1 MNPEKARG
9 LSPELPAPLE
19 RLLAASEALSERI
32 SEYNQQIA
40 KIATESDPQVARP
53 EQVWGVG
60 TLIALSYLLTLED
73 PYMFAR
79 GATWAAA
86 WDCNRDGGTEG
97 GGMAERQTGW
107 C

>member
-9 LSPELPAPLE
+9 LIPELPAPLE

-60 TLIALSYLLTLED
+60 TLIALTYLLTLEESA
-73 PYMFAR
+73 YAR
-79 GATWAAA
+79 KR
-86 WDCNRDGGTEG
+86 RDVGCCVGLQPG
-97 GGMAERQTGW
+97 RRN
-107 C
+107 